1 MNKNR
6 KIVENIL
13 KAQTR
18 RRVIYV
24 K

>member
-18 RRVIYV
+18 RRAIYV
-24 K
+24 R

>member
-18 RRVIYV
+18 RREIYV